1 MDRSIPPVRGKR
13 TIGSKAVTEIGTH
26 SVTHQTAIHA
36 VEANIHLASKLNPSA
51 SKNSNI
57 NEKTSGPRINPI
69 MFLDSFI

>member
-1 MDRSIPPVRGKR
+1 M
-13 TIGSKAVTEIGTH
+13 GTH